1 MATDYNI
8 LIKRFNG
15 SDWDSFYPQ
24 SWKLIKSTATAISSF
39 SSATVNVS
47 SGKYYGKTLAIEIS
61 VGSSG
66 ANYNKTILFV
76 TLGSLTT
83 NTVSASYMRNNAS
96 FTSFDGQ
103 FLNTISFRVR
113 ASSSTNAVNYIYLE
127 NFKSLSGSFYGSE
140 ISWETTPITVY
151 NTRIWLVQ

>member
-24 SWKLIKSTATAISSF
+24 SWKLIKSD
-39 SSATVNVS
+39 ATVISTSSSSTVTVS
-47 SGKYYGKTLAIEIS
+47 SGNYYGKTLAIEIS
-61 VGSSG
+61 AGSSS
-66 ANYNKTILFV
+66 ATYNKTIIFV
-76 TLGSLTT
+76 TTGSVNT
-83 NTVSASYMRNNAS
+83 NTPSSSYIRNNAS

-113 ASSSTNAVNYIYLE
+113 ALNATVNTIYLE
-127 NFKSLSGSFYGSE
+127 NLKSLSGSFSGSE
-140 ISWETTPITVY
+140 ILWNTSTFSVY

>member
-24 SWKLIKSTATAISSF
+24 SWKLIKSDATVISS
-39 SSATVNVS
+39 STTASVTVS
-47 SGKYYGKTLAIEIS
+47 SGNYYGKTLAIEIS
-61 VGSSG
+61 AGSSS
-66 ANYNKTILFV
+66 ATYNKTIIFV
-76 TLGSLTT
+76 TTGSVNT
-83 NTVSASYMRNNAS
+83 NTPSSSYIRNNAS

-113 ASSSTNAVNYIYLE
+113 ALNATVNTIYLE
-127 NFKSLSGSFYGSE
+127 NLKSLSGSFSGSE
-140 ISWETTPITVY
+140 ILWNTSTFSVY